1 MEQTYKS
8 IKRYKHIIMPAF
20 MVRPVVL
27 RCKMADPTEGGL
39 HRSHKAI
46 LEFLDNDGNE
56 LRATPRVIEAN
67 IDYAISTVRNRIREL
82 EEWGLVEYYD
92 EDNGIYQLSENG
104 HRFLDGELE
113 LGEVIDTE

>member
-1 MEQTYKS
+1 
-8 IKRYKHIIMPAF
+8 
-20 MVRPVVL
+20 MVGAGVL

-56 LRATPRVIEAN
+56 LRATPRVIQAN

-82 EEWGLVEYYD
+82 EEWGFVEYYD
-92 EDNGIYQLSENG
+92 EDNGIYQLSEKG
-104 HRFLDGELE
+104 HRYLGGEFDR
-113 LGEVIDTE
+113 IN